1 MPGMHIE
8 SRLVYTNA
16 VPSGF
21 IRGGGRPLGN
31 YAIERVIDR
40 LARALNIESA
50 ELRRR
55 NLVQPEQIPFTTGY
69 PAGRRGLVYDS
80 GDYPKLLEL
89 TLEKLGEV
97 TRNGDGDGRLIGVGV
112 ACCVESTAF
121 GGHGPAKL
129 RVNKDGTAQLYV
141 GSTPQG
147 QGHQTMAAQVAA
159 DRLGWPIEKISVT
172 VADTTHV
179 PFALLTAGS
188 RSAVQ
193 VGNAASKAATAL
205 RKQLLERAGEV
216 LEADASDL
224 LMEDGVISVRG
235 APAKRVPAT
244 QVVPDGGLEVL
255 EKFDP
260 KRGTAYSSGCHAAKI
275 GRAHV

>member
-1 MPGMHIE
+1 MSP
-8 SRLVYTNA
+8 V
-16 VPSGF
+16 
-21 IRGGGRPLGN
+21 
-31 YAIERVIDR
+31 
-40 LARALNIESA
+40 

-55 NLVQPEQIPFTTGY
+55 NMVQPEQIPFTTGF
-69 PAGRRGLVYDS
+69 PAGRAGLVYDS
-80 GDYPKLLEL
+80 GDYPRLLAL
-89 TLEKLGEV
+89 TLQKLGDIPE
-97 TRNGDGDGRLIGVGV
+97 RSDDGRLVGFGV
-112 ACCVESTAF
+112 ACCVESTGF
-121 GGHGPAKL
+121 GGGEPAKL
-129 RVNKDGTAQLYV
+129 RINKDGSADLYV

-159 DRLGWPIEKISVT
+159 DRLGWPFEKISVT
-172 VADTTHV
+172 VGDTSHV

-188 RSAVQ
+188 RSAIQ
-193 VGNAASKAATAL
+193 VGNATSKAATAL

-216 LEADASDL
+216 LEADAADL
-224 LMEDGVISVRG
+224 VLEDGVISVRG
-235 APAKRVPAT
+235 TPAKRVPAT